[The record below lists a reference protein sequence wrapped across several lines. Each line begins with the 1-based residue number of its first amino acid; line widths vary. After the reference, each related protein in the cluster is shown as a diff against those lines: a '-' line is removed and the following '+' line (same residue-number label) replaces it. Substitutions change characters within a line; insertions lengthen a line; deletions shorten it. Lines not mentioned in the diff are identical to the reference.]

1 MKAGD
6 LLPFSDEILQL
17 KDRGFKTPSR
27 KIIVSLGNSWYT
39 ASAMMKIAVVIL
51 LFSAT
56 VCAQQATQYT
66 ELPRF
71 QQVSETLFRGAQPQA
86 GGVARLHELGIN
98 TIINLRGANDRTR
111 AEEAEARAL
120 GLNYVNV
127 ALPNWGR
134 PEEPRVARILEII
147 AAPESGRVF
156 VHCKEGVDR
165 TGMIV
170 AIYRMT
176 HDGWNSHQA
185 LAEAERSGMRRT
197 QFWMRDYANDYGE
210 RVRKFGPETALK
222 SPAVDEDFDDRVGA
236 SMRVVERETYRTRKI
251 IGQFLRKF
259 AASLR

>member
-1 MKAGD
+1 VFAKSVLYG
-6 LLPFSDEILQL
+6 
-17 KDRGFKTPSR
+17 
-27 KIIVSLGNSWYT
+27 V
-39 ASAMMKIAVVIL
+39 AVVKLAALIL
-51 LFSAT
+51 LLSAT
-56 VCAQQATQYT
+56 VSAQDATPYR

-71 QQVSETLFRGAQPQA
+71 QQVSETLYRGAQPRD
-86 GGVARLHELGIN
+86 GGVARLRDLGIN

-147 AAPESGRVF
+147 TAPESGRVF

-197 QFWMRDYANDYGE
+197 QFWMRDYTKDYGE
-210 RVRKFGPETALK
+210 RVHKFGPETALK
-222 SPAVDEDFDDRVGA
+222 STAVDEHFDDRVGA
-236 SMRVVERETYRTRKI
+236 SMRVVERETYRARRI
-251 IGQFLRKF
+251 VSQFFRKF
-259 AASLR
+259 SASLH